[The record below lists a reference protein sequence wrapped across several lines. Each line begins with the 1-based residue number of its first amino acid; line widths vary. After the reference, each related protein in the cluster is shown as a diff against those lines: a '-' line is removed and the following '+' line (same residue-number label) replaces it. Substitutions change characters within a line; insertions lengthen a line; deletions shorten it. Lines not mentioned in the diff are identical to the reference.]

1 VNVMRVAV
9 TGGAGYIGS
18 TLIRNLV
25 AQGHDVISIDN
36 LCLGDYRY
44 LKGIKGIEKIQLK
57 VGDIR
62 EEDTLVQAF
71 RGVDAIAHLAAL
83 PGLLLCDE
91 KPEEAISINVYG
103 THRVLEAARKMGIK
117 RVVFCSS
124 AATYGTPT
132 ILPVTEEHKQR
143 PLNLYGVTKLT
154 NEKQLETYHDNYG
167 METVSLRFGNVYGVG
182 VYTHWTT
189 VIPKFVKMGLEEK
202 PLTIYGDGL
211 SSRDFV
217 HVEDISQALTLGITV
232 SGVGGEAFNV
242 GSEPTT
248 IGEIANIVADEVEA
262 TTNKKVE
269 IVNLPPRPGET
280 KEFTYDLTK
289 IKTKMRFKP
298 KWKIREGI
306 KQIIKYKVKTG

>member
-1 VNVMRVAV
+1 MRVAV

-25 AQGHDVISIDN
+25 SQGHDVISIDN
-36 LCLGDYRY
+36 LSLGDYSY
-44 LKGIKGIEKIQLK
+44 LKEIKGREKIKLK
-57 VGDIR
+57 IGDIR
-62 EEDTLVQAF
+62 EEDTLIQAF
-71 RGVDAIAHLAAL
+71 EGVDAIAHLAAL

-91 KPEEAISINVYG
+91 KPEEAISVNVYG
-103 THRVLEAARKMGIK
+103 TYRVLEAARKMGVK

-124 AATYGTPT
+124 ASTYGIPT
-132 ILPVTEEHKQR
+132 QLPVTEDHKQR

-202 PLTIYGDGL
+202 PLTIYGDGM
-211 SSRDFV
+211 SSRDYV
-217 HVEDISQALTLGITV
+217 HVEDISQALILGITV
-232 SGVGGEAFNV
+232 SGIGGETFNV

-248 IGEIANIVADEVEA
+248 IGKVAKIVANEV
-262 TTNKKVE
+262 
-269 IVNLPPRPGET
+269 
-280 KEFTYDLTK
+280 
-289 IKTKMRFKP
+289 
-298 KWKIREGI
+298 
-306 KQIIKYKVKTG
+306 

>member
-1 VNVMRVAV
+1 MKVAV

-18 TLIRNLV
+18 TLIRSLV
-25 AQGHDVISIDN
+25 SQGHEVVSIDN
-36 LCLGDYRY
+36 LRLGDYRY
-44 LKGIKGIEKIQLK
+44 LKEINGGEKLELR

-62 EEDTLVQAF
+62 DENALIESF
-71 RGVDAIAHLAAL
+71 RGADAVAHLAAL

-91 KPEEAISINVYG
+91 KPEEAISVNVYG

-124 AATYGTPT
+124 AATYGAPT
-132 ILPVTEEHKQR
+132 IIPVSEDHKQR

-154 NEKQLETYHDNYG
+154 NEKQLETFYDNYG

-189 VIPKFVKMGLEEK
+189 VIPKFIKMGLEGK
-202 PLTIYGDGL
+202 SLTVYGDGM

-232 SGVGGEAFNV
+232 PGVGGEAFNV

-248 IGEIANIVADEVEA
+248 IGNVADIVAYEVEA
-262 TTNKKVE
+262 ATSKKVE
-269 IVNLPPRPGET
+269 IVYSPPRLGET
-280 KEFTYDLTK
+280 KEFTYNLAK
-289 IKTKMRFKP
+289 IKTRLGFKP
-298 KWKIREGI
+298 KWNIREGI